1 MNKKKTNA
9 KKKTS
14 PKKPTVQEQLLELC
28 ALVNKLSE
36 KIAQLQ
42 LEVGSLRP
50 QSRIPCS
57 PAQSPFEGFKPW
69 KQDPPSIEVTCMPP
83 PGAMYLGRNK
93 KEG

>member
-1 MNKKKTNA
+1 MAKKKKKTQT
-9 KKKTS
+9 KR
-14 PKKPTVQEQLLELC
+14 KPTVQEQLLELC

-50 QSRIPCS
+50 PSRIPCT
-57 PAQSPFEGFKPW
+57 PAQNPFEGFKPW

-83 PGAMYLGRNK
+83 KGAMYLGRSN